1 MSRIASSSTVTLRGI
16 SFTNSNA
23 IGGNGG
29 PQAFNIGGG
38 GGMGGNGGAGEGGG
52 GGLGGNGGTSQSS
65 RGGGIGGN
73 GGLNFCERLL
83 RDDVSRTSR

>member
-38 GGMGGNGGAGEGGG
+38 GGMGGNGGAGEGVVVDSVETAA
-52 GGLGGNGGTSQSS
+52 LHNPAVAAESVATA
-65 RGGGIGGN
+65 
-73 GGLNFCERLL
+73 
-83 RDDVSRTSR
+83 D